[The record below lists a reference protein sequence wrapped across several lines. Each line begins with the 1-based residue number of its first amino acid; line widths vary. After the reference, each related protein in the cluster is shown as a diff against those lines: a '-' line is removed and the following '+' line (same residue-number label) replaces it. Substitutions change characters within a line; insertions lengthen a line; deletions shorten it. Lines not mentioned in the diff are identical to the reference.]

1 MFPYLITGLGF
12 PHHIPTLLIF
22 MMCNLYRTRAVKL
35 MKHKKVDHGCDSHQ
49 SCIEVFDRAIRMK
62 ATIAEVFSCV
72 LVLVH

>member
-1 MFPYLITGLGF
+1 
-12 PHHIPTLLIF
+12 
-22 MMCNLYRTRAVKL
+22 